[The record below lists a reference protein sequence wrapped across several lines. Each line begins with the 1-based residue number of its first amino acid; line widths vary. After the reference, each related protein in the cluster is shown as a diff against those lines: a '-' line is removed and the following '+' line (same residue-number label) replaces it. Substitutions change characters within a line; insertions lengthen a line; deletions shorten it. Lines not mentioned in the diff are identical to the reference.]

1 MDKYLENKVAVV
13 TGAGSGIGRAI
24 AKKMAV
30 LGATVYCTDMNTQA
44 AQETA
49 DQLCRELP
57 SQAHKALYMDVT
69 DRESVD
75 ACMKEIGQA
84 HGAID
89 VLCSNAGVSTMKLFE
104 NLTERD
110 WDFNM
115 DVNAKG
121 MFNVTQAALP
131 LMKQKGARVVFTA
144 SQAALKAYPYFSHY
158 SASKFA
164 VLALVQSLC
173 VELAPYRINVNCV
186 CPGYVQ
192 TSMQE
197 RELVWEAELRG
208 MTVEQVKQDYLD
220 HTPFREMCKPEYVAD
235 AVGFLVGPEASFL
248 TGIALPVTGGSH
260 LL

>member
-30 LGATVYCTDMNTQA
+30 LGASVYCTDMNEKA
-44 AQETA
+44 AQETVEM
-49 DQLCRELP
+49 LCKDLP
-57 SQAHKALYMDVT
+57 SQKHGALYMDVT
-69 DRESVD
+69 DRDSVD
-75 ACMKEIGQA
+75 KAVKVIADA

-121 MFNVTQAALP
+121 MFNVIQAVIP
-131 LMKQKGARVVFTA
+131 FMKEKGGRMILTA
-144 SQAALKAYPYFSHY
+144 SQAALKAYPFFAHY

-164 VLALVQSLC
+164 VVALVQSLC
-173 VELAPYRINVNCV
+173 VELARYNITINCV

-208 MTVEQVKQDYLD
+208 MTLS
-220 HTPFREMCKPEYVAD
+220 CKGRSAFMRPS
-235 AVGFLVGPEASFL
+235 P
-248 TGIALPVTGGSH
+248 
-260 LL
+260 